1 MSDATIDGIRNS
13 RPRAREAGAEL
24 AYTTVCIFCV
34 FLMIVCVCLASALIR
49 LKTPIVAAVI
59 KEDGS
64 TSLVDKDHMDL
75 GAKNIEIGHLATETI
90 RFLTTA
96 TPANVEEFYGLARER
111 MSPDMESEFLSGVAS
126 PESIAA
132 LKSADP
138 SNHSRSVYRVMVRE
152 PLRTLE
158 AIDLPNNFRFP
169 DRLLPGINQR
179 FDVVVSG
186 HIQTYDST
194 THELLRGIPAEPFA
208 YWVRTQELDQRVER
222 WPAALMV
229 DWVMPIK
236 YRRVSEEKEG
246 TNEQ

>member
-1 MSDATIDGIRNS
+1 MSDATIEGIRNS

-24 AYTTVCIFCV
+24 AYTTVCVFCV
-34 FLMIVCVCLASALIR
+34 FLMVVCLVLASALLR
-49 LKTPIVAAVI
+49 LKTPIVAAVV

-64 TSLVDKDHMDL
+64 TSFVDRGSLDL
-75 GAKNIEIGHLATETI
+75 GTKNIEIGHLATETV
-90 RFLTTA
+90 RFIATA

-132 LKSADP
+132 LKAADP

-158 AIDLPNNFRFP
+158 ATDLPPNFRFP
-169 DRLLPGINQR
+169 DRLLPRINQR
-179 FDVVVSG
+179 FDVIVSG
-186 HIQTYDST
+186 HIQTYDSM
-194 THELLRGIPAEPFA
+194 THELLRNVPQEPFA

-222 WPAALMV
+222 WPQALMV
-229 DWVMPIK
+229 DWMMPIK
-236 YRRVSEEKEG
+236 YRKVSNDEEG
-246 TNEQ
+246 N